1 MIKHFHFDWR
11 LLPVAVA
18 DLIIVRLMRSLALL
32 SYFAVAL
39 CYATPP
45 DVPFDK
51 FDVGPPVHREGATT
65 GYADMMQLGSTD
77 YYADLLV
84 SYYTDNPRQTPQ
96 FVTISV
102 EKKWGKNYVV
112 CFERQFRVSDV
123 PRHLLTASTR
133 DIATYDQI
141 ARLVTFNFGF
151 TSFHYKLPDE

>member
-1 MIKHFHFDWR
+1 MRQRILCASDLLNVFSARNAHHLTMRCSEQLPAARSRFPMIKHFHFDWR

-77 YYADLLV
+77 YYA
-84 SYYTDNPRQTPQ
+84 
-96 FVTISV
+96 
-102 EKKWGKNYVV
+102 
-112 CFERQFRVSDV
+112 
-123 PRHLLTASTR
+123 
-133 DIATYDQI
+133 
-141 ARLVTFNFGF
+141 
-151 TSFHYKLPDE
+151 